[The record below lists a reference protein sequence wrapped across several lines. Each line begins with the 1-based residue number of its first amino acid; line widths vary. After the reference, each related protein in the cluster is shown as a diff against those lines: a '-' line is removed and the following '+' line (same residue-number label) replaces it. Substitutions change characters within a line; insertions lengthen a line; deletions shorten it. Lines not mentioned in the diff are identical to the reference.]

1 MATNY
6 DEEQLLRS
14 VAWQNAQTI
23 RLVRRRAEEASRQQ
37 SEWLRVTLASIGDGV
52 ISTDAD
58 GRITFMNA
66 VAESLTGWP
75 QHDALGQPL
84 DAAFRIIHEQTR
96 EHVENPVMRVLR
108 EGAIVGMA
116 DNTMLMARDGA
127 ERPIDDSAAPIRDEQ
142 GRLAGCVLVFRDVSQ
157 RRRAENDLR
166 RSEREL
172 ADFFE
177 NASIGLH
184 GRDDRWS
191 FTIWSRNLADEYYW
205 TAVASNANVVVR
217 FPSPPRTYGA
227 TFGFKF

>member
-1 MATNY
+1 
-6 DEEQLLRS
+6 
-14 VAWQNAQTI
+14 
-23 RLVRRRAEEASRQQ
+23 
-37 SEWLRVTLASIGDGV
+37 
-52 ISTDAD
+52 
-58 GRITFMNA
+58 MNA

-84 DAAFRIIHEQTR
+84 DAAFRIIHERTR
-96 EHVENPVMRVLR
+96 ERVESPVMRVLR

-184 GRDDRWS
+184 WVGPNGIILQRNRAGQ
-191 FTIWSRNLADEYYW
+191 SRKVSPLCRRSSI
-205 TAVASNANVVVR
+205 ASM
-217 FPSPPRTYGA
+217 TG
-227 TFGFKF
+227 